1 MQGGAGEERW
11 IQEPADVPLTSC
23 VSKGKA
29 LLCMPQLPHLLNG
42 TDQPV
47 SASLMLR
54 HALRT
59 VSSSQEVSGLQVSFT
74 PWGQGLDL
82 SLGNQRGD
90 IR

>member
-1 MQGGAGEERW
+1 MGQVKRTLD
-11 IQEPADVPLTSC
+11 QEPADVPLTSC

-42 TDQPV
+42 TDQPD
-47 SASLMLR
+47 SASLMLQR
-54 HALRT
+54 ALRT
-59 VSSSQEVSGLQVSFT
+59 VNSSQGVRAAGLLP

-90 IR
+90 VR

>member
-1 MQGGAGEERW
+1 MGQVKRTLD
-11 IQEPADVPLTSC
+11 QEPADVPLTSC

-42 TDQPV
+42 NDQPD
-47 SASLMLR
+47 SASLILQ

-59 VSSSQEVSGLQVSFT
+59 VSSSQGVRAAGLLP
-74 PWGQGLDL
+74 PWSQGLDL